1 MKKIT
6 LLLLMLL
13 CTFARAQTYNF
24 DQILTINSTNL
35 KKKDPGTPA
44 KIVRILN
51 SKDSSYEMFVK
62 GAEGLL
68 FDYEKNVIHKFLI
81 QKAEKNTTDFIFQ
94 NSVKYS
100 STKLYHRIEKVNE
113 DVYLIQM
120 YFNKKIL
127 KPNITLLVKL
137 KESEDD
143 LIYLEAH
150 ASGKYIRKVEQDLKS
165 LLDPTKKYVV
175 ENIKIEYDNG
185 HASQMNYQ
193 NFEKINLNIKAQ

>member
-1 MKKIT
+1 MKKTT
-6 LLLLMLL
+6 LLLFLLL
-13 CTFARAQTYNF
+13 CTFARSQTYNF

-35 KKKDPGTPA
+35 QKKDSGTPA

-51 SKDSSYEMFVK
+51 SKDSSYEMFIK

-68 FDYEKNVIHKFLI
+68 FDYDKNVIHKFLI
-81 QKAEKNTTDFIFQ
+81 KKAEKNTTDFIFQ
-94 NSVKYS
+94 NTVKYS

-113 DVYLIQM
+113 DVFLIQM
-120 YFNKKIL
+120 YFNKKML

-165 LLDPTKKYVV
+165 LLDSTKKYVA

-185 HASQMNYQ
+185 HASQMDYQ
-193 NFEKINLNIKAQ
+193 NFEKINLNIEAK